1 LQPKG
6 RTDLPDTGAILS
18 NENQAVDDDS
28 DGPPPVF
35 NPLAGHRI
43 VEGGGDAETLPIS
56 DADAE
61 ALLAAAVQGEPS
73 DTEDSTDWKAEAE
86 KYKELAQKNDIR
98 AKQNAQAAQKAKTVE
113 QQLEELRGQL
123 TERDRREVERNG
135 RLALAQLN
143 TRLAENGIKKDDVAG
158 LLKRIK
164 ADDLLA
170 DGEPDEGAIAE
181 LTDSLVRITG
191 RATPDPDQ
199 GRKGG
204 KAPLDMNQLIRRAA
218 GVIQ

>member
-1 LQPKG
+1 
-6 RTDLPDTGAILS
+6 LS
-18 NENQAVDDDS
+18 NENQAVDDDA
-28 DGPPPVF
+28 DGPTPIF

-43 VEGGGDAETLPIS
+43 VEGGDAESLQIS

-61 ALLAAAVQGEPS
+61 KLLADAAQDGSS

-86 KYKELAQKNDIR
+86 KYKALARKHEGR
-98 AKQNAQAAQKAKTVE
+98 AKENAQAAQQKKTVE
-113 QQLEELRGQL
+113 QQLDELRGQL
-123 TERDRREVERNG
+123 SERDKRETERNG

-143 TRLAENGIKKDDVAG
+143 ARLAEAGIKRDDVAG

-181 LTDSLVRITG
+181 LTDSLVKITG

-204 KAPLDMNQLIRRAA
+204 TAPLDMNQLIRRAA

>member
-1 LQPKG
+1 VP
-6 RTDLPDTGAILS
+6 
-18 NENQAVDDDS
+18 NENQDVADDS
-28 DGPPPVF
+28 DGPAPIF

-43 VEGGGDAETLPIS
+43 VEGGDDTQIKDNILIS

-61 ALLAAAVQGEPS
+61 ALLADAIQDGSS
-73 DTEDSTDWKAEAE
+73 DTEDTTDWKAEAE
-86 KYKELAQKNDIR
+86 KWKTQARKHESR
-98 AKQNAQAAQKAKTVE
+98 AKENADAARAKKTVE

-123 TERDRREVERNG
+123 SERDKRELEKNG

-143 TRLAENGIKKDDVAG
+143 TRIAEAGINRDDVAG
-158 LLKRIK
+158 VLKRIK
-164 ADDLLA
+164 PADLLA

-181 LTDSLVRITG
+181 LADSLKKITG

-204 KAPLDMNQLIRRAA
+204 KAPMDMNQLIRRAA

>member
-1 LQPKG
+1 M
-6 RTDLPDTGAILS
+6 S

-28 DGPPPVF
+28 DGPPPIF

-43 VEGGGDAETLPIS
+43 VEGGGDSETLPIS
-56 DADAE
+56 DEDAE
-61 ALLAAAVQGEPS
+61 KLLSDAQDSSS
-73 DTEDSTDWKAEAE
+73 DTEDTTDWKAEAE
-86 KYKELAQKNDIR
+86 KYKALARKHEGR
-98 AKQNAQAAQKAKTVE
+98 AKENAQAAQAKKTVE
-113 QQLEELRGQL
+113 QQLEELRGEL
-123 TERDRREVERNG
+123 GERDKRETERNG

-143 TRLAENGIKKDDVAG
+143 TRLAEAGIKRDDVAG

-164 ADDLLA
+164 PADLLA

-181 LTDSLVRITG
+181 LADEFKKITG

>member
-1 LQPKG
+1 
-6 RTDLPDTGAILS
+6 LS

-28 DGPPPVF
+28 DGPTPIF
-35 NPLAGHRI
+35 NPLAGHQI
-43 VEGGGDAETLPIS
+43 VEGGDSDNLQIS

-61 ALLAAAVQGEPS
+61 ALLALAVQDDKI
-73 DTEDSTDWKAEAE
+73 DTVTDWKAEAE
-86 KYKELAQKNDIR
+86 KWKTQARKHESR
-98 AKQNAQAAQKAKTVE
+98 AKENADAAKAKKTVE
-113 QQLEELRGQL
+113 QQLDELRGQL
-123 TERDRREVERNG
+123 SERDKRETERNG

-143 TRLAENGIKKDDVAG
+143 ARLAEAGIKRDDVAG

-181 LTDSLVRITG
+181 LTDSLVKITG

-204 KAPLDMNQLIRRAA
+204 TAPLDMNQLIRRAA

>member
-1 LQPKG
+1 
-6 RTDLPDTGAILS
+6 LS
-18 NENQAVDDDS
+18 NENQDVADDS
-28 DGPPPVF
+28 DGPTPIF

-43 VEGGGDAETLPIS
+43 VEGGDAETLPIS
-56 DADAE
+56 DEDAAKLLADADQD
-61 ALLAAAVQGEPS
+61 ASA
-73 DTEDSTDWKAEAE
+73 DTADTTDWKAEAE
-86 KYKELAQKNDIR
+86 KYKALARKHEGR
-98 AKQNAQAAQKAKTVE
+98 AKENAQAAQAKKTVE

-123 TERDRREVERNG
+123 TERDKREVEKNG

-143 TRLAENGIKKDDVAG
+143 TRLAEAGIKRDDVQG
-158 LLKRIK
+158 LLKHVK
-164 ADDLLA
+164 STDLLA

-181 LTDSLVRITG
+181 LTDSLVKITG

-204 KAPLDMNQLIRRAA
+204 KAPLDMNQLIRKAA

>member
-1 LQPKG
+1 
-6 RTDLPDTGAILS
+6 LS

-28 DGPPPVF
+28 DGPTPIF
-35 NPLAGHRI
+35 NPLAGHQI
-43 VEGGGDAETLPIS
+43 VEGGDSDNLQIS

-61 ALLAAAVQGEPS
+61 ALLALAVQDDKI
-73 DTEDSTDWKAEAE
+73 DTVTDWKAEAE
-86 KYKELAQKNDIR
+86 KWKTQARKHESR
-98 AKQNAQAAQKAKTVE
+98 AKENADAAKAKKTVE
-113 QQLEELRGQL
+113 QQLDELRGQL
-123 TERDRREVERNG
+123 SERDKRETERNG

-143 TRLAENGIKKDDVAG
+143 ARLAEAGIKRDDVAG

-181 LTDSLVRITG
+181 LTDSLVKITG

>member
-1 LQPKG
+1 LSDN
-6 RTDLPDTGAILS
+6 TPDTA
-18 NENQAVDDDS
+18 DDS
-28 DGPPPVF
+28 DGPTPIF

-43 VEGGGDAETLPIS
+43 VEGTPENLLIS

-61 ALLAAAVQGEPS
+61 KLLADAVQDGSS
-73 DTEDSTDWKAEAE
+73 DTEDTTDWKAEAE
-86 KYKELAQKNDIR
+86 KWKAQARKHETR
-98 AKQNAQAAQKAKTVE
+98 AKENTSRAKTVE

-123 TERDRREVERNG
+123 SERDKREVERNG
-135 RLALAQLN
+135 RLALSQLN
-143 TRLAENGIKKDDVAG
+143 TRLAEHGIKRGDVEG

-164 ADDLLA
+164 ASDLLD
-170 DGEPDEGAIAE
+170 DGEPDEKAISE
-181 LTDSLVRITG
+181 LTDTLVKITG
-191 RATPDPDQ
+191 RASPDPDQ